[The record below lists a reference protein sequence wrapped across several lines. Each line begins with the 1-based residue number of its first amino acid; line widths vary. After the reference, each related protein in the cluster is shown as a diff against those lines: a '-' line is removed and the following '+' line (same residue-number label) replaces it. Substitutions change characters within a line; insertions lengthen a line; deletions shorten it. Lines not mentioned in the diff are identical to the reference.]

1 MSFFDNLKVSIKLGI
16 LMAVAVIAMVAI
28 AATGFYY
35 QLQMKN
41 EMESMYTDELIPVAL
56 INENQAHIN
65 KVNAATLELMLVEDT
80 QKNQELKTLIDE
92 RAKKF
97 NDNLQTIETA
107 KMDDTEK
114 QKIDDLKSIMKK
126 YRENRGK
133 VIELAMQNKN
143 KEAYIL
149 YNSSVDALSEQA
161 LNKAID
167 LTQYAVKAAEE
178 RNAKNA
184 EHVKNAQIMSLS
196 IVFIALVLLVLSGLY
211 ITRIIKKP
219 LAQMVQFCEDLSSGD
234 FREKVRHVVQKDEI
248 GQLGNA
254 LGKMRTDLRGLL
266 KSVVES
272 AEQVSAASEELT
284 ASAEQSAQA
293 ANQVAASITE
303 VAAGAEKQLS
313 AADQATGI
321 VKTMTGK
328 LSQMNDITNTAT
340 EMSSQATNKASLG
353 EDTVSKAIKQMGKV
367 EATVNSSADVVER
380 LGERSKEIDQIVDAI
395 SNIAGQTNLLALNAA
410 IEAAR
415 AGEHGRGFSVVAEE
429 VRKLA
434 EQSQEAAKQISGLI
448 SVIQTDT
455 NEAVLAMNQGTQEVK
470 IGTTLVGNSGE
481 AFKEIQNIVSDV
493 SGKVQAISAS
503 VEELSSSSLQI
514 VDSVNEIDKLSGKSS
529 EETQSVSAAT
539 EEQSA
544 SVQEI
549 ASASQTLAN
558 IAVELQK
565 KASKFQ
571 I

>member
-35 QLQMKN
+35 QLQMKS

-126 YRENRGK
+126 YRESRGK

-161 LNKAID
+161 LSKAID

-184 EHVKNAQIMSLS
+184 EHVKNAQLMSLS
-196 IVFIALVLLVLSGLY
+196 IVFVALVLLVLSGLY

-328 LSQMNDITNTAT
+328 LSQMNDITNTDNRNVFT
-340 EMSSQATNKASLG
+340 G
-353 EDTVSKAIKQMGKV
+353 
-367 EATVNSSADVVER
+367 
-380 LGERSKEIDQIVDAI
+380 DQ
-395 SNIAGQTNLLALNAA
+395 
-410 IEAAR
+410 
-415 AGEHGRGFSVVAEE
+415 
-429 VRKLA
+429 
-434 EQSQEAAKQISGLI
+434 
-448 SVIQTDT
+448 
-455 NEAVLAMNQGTQEVK
+455 
-470 IGTTLVGNSGE
+470 
-481 AFKEIQNIVSDV
+481 
-493 SGKVQAISAS
+493 
-503 VEELSSSSLQI
+503 
-514 VDSVNEIDKLSGKSS
+514 
-529 EETQSVSAAT
+529 
-539 EEQSA
+539 
-544 SVQEI
+544 
-549 ASASQTLAN
+549 
-558 IAVELQK
+558 
-565 KASKFQ
+565 
-571 I
+571 

>member
-35 QLQMKN
+35 QLQMKS

-126 YRENRGK
+126 YRESRGK

-161 LNKAID
+161 LSKAID

-184 EHVKNAQIMSLS
+184 EHVKNAQLMSLS
-196 IVFIALVLLVLSGLY
+196 IVFVALVLLVLSGLY

-380 LGERSKEIDQIVDAI
+380 LGERSKEIDQIVEAI

>member
-1 MSFFDNLKVSIKLGI
+1 
-16 LMAVAVIAMVAI
+16 
-28 AATGFYY
+28 
-35 QLQMKN
+35 
-41 EMESMYTDELIPVAL
+41 
-56 INENQAHIN
+56 
-65 KVNAATLELMLVEDT
+65 
-80 QKNQELKTLIDE
+80 
-92 RAKKF
+92 
-97 NDNLQTIETA
+97 
-107 KMDDTEK
+107 
-114 QKIDDLKSIMKK
+114 
-126 YRENRGK
+126 
-133 VIELAMQNKN
+133 
-143 KEAYIL
+143 
-149 YNSSVDALSEQA
+149 
-161 LNKAID
+161 
-167 LTQYAVKAAEE
+167 
-178 RNAKNA
+178 
-184 EHVKNAQIMSLS
+184 
-196 IVFIALVLLVLSGLY
+196 
-211 ITRIIKKP
+211 
-219 LAQMVQFCEDLSSGD
+219 
-234 FREKVRHVVQKDEI
+234 
-248 GQLGNA
+248 
-254 LGKMRTDLRGLL
+254 
-266 KSVVES
+266 
-272 AEQVSAASEELT
+272 
-284 ASAEQSAQA
+284 
-293 ANQVAASITE
+293 
-303 VAAGAEKQLS
+303 
-313 AADQATGI
+313 
-321 VKTMTGK
+321 
-328 LSQMNDITNTAT
+328 
-340 EMSSQATNKASLG
+340 MSSQATNKASLG

-380 LGERSKEIDQIVDAI
+380 LGERSKEIDQIVEAI

>member
-35 QLQMKN
+35 QLQMKS

-65 KVNAATLELMLVEDT
+65 KVNAATLELMLSEDVN
-80 QKNQELKTLIDE
+80 KNQELKNLIDS
-92 RAKKF
+92 RAQKF

-126 YRENRGK
+126 YRESRGK

-161 LNKAID
+161 LSKAID

-184 EHVKNAQIMSLS
+184 EHVKNAQLMSLS
-196 IVFIALVLLVLSGLY
+196 IVFVALVLLVLSGLY

-380 LGERSKEIDQIVDAI
+380 LGERSKEIDQIVEAI

>member
-16 LMAVAVIAMVAI
+16 LMAVSVIAMVAI

-35 QLQMKN
+35 QMEMKS

-80 QKNQELKTLIDE
+80 QKNQELKALIDE

-107 KMDDTEK
+107 KMDDMEK
-114 QKIDDLKSIMKK
+114 QKIDELKSIMKK
-126 YRENRGK
+126 YRESRGK

-167 LTQYAVKAAEE
+167 LTQYAVNAAAE
-178 RNAKNA
+178 RNVKNA
-184 EHVKNAQIMSLS
+184 EHVKSAQIMSLS
-196 IVFIALVLLVLSGLY
+196 IVFIALVLLLFSGFY

-272 AEQVSAASEELT
+272 AEQVSAASQELT

-303 VAAGAEKQLS
+303 VAAGAEKQLE

-328 LSQMNDITNTAT
+328 LSQMNDITNMAT
-340 EMSSQATNKASLG
+340 DMSLQATNKASLG
-353 EDTVSKAIKQMGKV
+353 EDTVTKAIKQMGKV

-380 LGERSKEIDQIVDAI
+380 LGERSKEIDQIVEAI

-481 AFKEIQNIVSDV
+481 AFKEIQNIVSEV

-544 SVQEI
+544 SVEEI